1 MEHLAYYAFV
11 SGFIFTCV
19 AATAYV
25 LTFVGA
31 WTSYRAADTGL
42 GNFTIPVTVT
52 LPGGADRFARFFHY
66 VALAFLTLS
75 IVSRAIAVDRPP
87 IGNLWEYTIALG
99 WGITLFTAIFE
110 RAFHERAIPAVML
123 PGAVIMMAIALAFF
137 PSAIEPLVPALQ
149 SNRILGI
156 HVTTMVM
163 AYSALSISFGA
174 SLLYLLQTSG
184 SSESV
189 ASLKQPLAGSGVSP
203 ASNALGSGVSP
214 ASNTLMATETRTRA
228 ANTRRFARLPDA
240 EALGEVAYWSVLV
253 GFPLLTLG
261 IALGAYWAN
270 RAWGRYWGWDPKET
284 SAFITWLVYAGY
296 LHARGLRG
304 WEGKRAAYLLLGGYC
319 AVLFTYF
326 AVNFLISGLH
336 SYAGV

>member
-1 MEHLAYYAFV
+1 MADLSYYAFL
-11 SGFIFTCV
+11 SGFIFTAV
-19 AATAYV
+19 ASAAYLYAVVGNWTAYRPAATNAG
-25 LTFVGA
+25 T
-31 WTSYRAADTGL
+31 
-42 GNFTIPVTVT
+42 FTIPVPVT
-52 LPGGADRFARFFHY
+52 LPGGANRFARVFLY
-66 VALAFLTLS
+66 VALICLTAS
-75 IVSRAIAVDRPP
+75 VVFRAIAVERPP
-87 IGNLWEYTIALG
+87 LGNLWEYTVALG
-99 WGITLFTAIFE
+99 WGIVLFTTIFE
-110 RAFHERAIPAVML
+110 RAFHERAVPTVML
-123 PGAVIMMAIALAFF
+123 PGAVVLMAVALAFF
-137 PSAIEPLVPALQ
+137 PSDVRPLVPALQ

-174 SLLYLLQTSG
+174 SLLYLLQ
-184 SSESV
+184 SSSHPF
-189 ASLKQPLAGSGVSP
+189 S
-203 ASNALGSGVSP
+203 
-214 ASNTLMATETRTRA
+214 
-228 ANTRRFARLPDA
+228 RLPDS
-240 EALGEVAYWSVLV
+240 ETLSEVAYWSVLV

-270 RAWGRYWGWDPKET
+270 NAWGRYWGWDPKET

-304 WEGKRAAYLLLGGYC
+304 WEGKRAAYLLLVGYG